1 MYRKKRKEKPFSG
14 VQKQAKRVTKT
25 TEIADPTPST
35 SRDCFD
41 SESEMEEPISASR
54 KKMKLESSPSDSFLE
69 SSESEDEINGPNRPP
84 YISIKILSLFL
95 LAYLKVWLT
104 IGHFILGYLK
114 NLAIYLG
121 KCHGGFFC
129 SF

>member
-1 MYRKKRKEKPFSG
+1 MSANIIENGRNQEKNVYRKKRKEKPFSG

-69 SSESEDEINGPNRPP
+69 SSESEDE
-84 YISIKILSLFL
+84 KDAF
-95 LAYLKVWLT
+95 
-104 IGHFILGYLK
+104 
-114 NLAIYLG
+114 
-121 KCHGGFFC
+121 
-129 SF
+129 

>member
-1 MYRKKRKEKPFSG
+1 MHYGIEFNSHYNFRRSRPNVGNYCQQISSKMVETKKKNVYREKRKEKPFSG

-69 SSESEDEINGPNRPP
+69 SSESEDE
-84 YISIKILSLFL
+84 KDAL
-95 LAYLKVWLT
+95 
-104 IGHFILGYLK
+104 
-114 NLAIYLG
+114 
-121 KCHGGFFC
+121 
-129 SF
+129 

>member
-1 MYRKKRKEKPFSG
+1 MSANIIENGRNQEKKNVYRKKRKGKQFSG

-54 KKMKLESSPSDSFLE
+54 KKMKLESSPSDP
-69 SSESEDEINGPNRPP
+69 ESEDE
-84 YISIKILSLFL
+84 KDAL
-95 LAYLKVWLT
+95 
-104 IGHFILGYLK
+104 
-114 NLAIYLG
+114 
-121 KCHGGFFC
+121 
-129 SF
+129 

>member
-1 MYRKKRKEKPFSG
+1 MVGTKKKNVYRKKRKGKPFSG

-54 KKMKLESSPSDSFLE
+54 KKMKLESSRSDSFFE
-69 SSESEDEINGPNRPP
+69 SPESEDEKDAFQGQGYRLIDLNRFSSTLSEAHVCKEGE
-84 YISIKILSLFL
+84 IFLIIIL
-95 LAYLKVWLT
+95 V
-104 IGHFILGYLK
+104 
-114 NLAIYLG
+114 
-121 KCHGGFFC
+121 
-129 SF
+129 